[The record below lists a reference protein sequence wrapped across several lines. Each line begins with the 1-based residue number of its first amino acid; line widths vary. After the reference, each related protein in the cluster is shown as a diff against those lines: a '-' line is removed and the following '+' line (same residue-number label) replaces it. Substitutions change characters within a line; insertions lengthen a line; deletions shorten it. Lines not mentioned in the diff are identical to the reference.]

1 MYKMAFI
8 GPKLESLGLLALGVE
23 SRVVKNPAEALQNLK
38 DLLKNKEY
46 AIIFI
51 AEYLAAEI
59 SSEIEGLRKDSV
71 GITIVSIPDSRGSF
85 GLGSDIISSLTKKA
99 LGKEIKIS
107 G

>member
-1 MYKMAFI
+1 MYKIAFI

-23 SRVVKNPAEALQNLK
+23 SRVAKNPAEAIDHLK
-38 DLLKNKEY
+38 ELLKSKEY

-59 SSEIEGLRKDSV
+59 SSEIKSLRGDSAAA
-71 GITIVSIPDSRGSF
+71 TIVPISDSRGSF
-85 GLGSDIISSLTKKA
+85 GLGSDIISLLTKKA

-107 G
+107 T

>member
-1 MYKMAFI
+1 VFKHGIA
-8 GPKLESLGLLALGVE
+8 SLIFA
-23 SRVVKNPAEALQNLK
+23 AI
-38 DLLKNKEY
+38 KEY

-59 SSEIEGLRKDSV
+59 SSEIEDLREDTV
-71 GITIVSIPDSRGSF
+71 GVTIVSIPDSRGSF

-107 G
+107 SVPEDKKRKKGYGIASKGLKFEGVF